1 MDNLD
6 KLDFLYKEIAYAE
19 SKLQPHDTGHIST
32 AISWMQQRVRETQEE
47 MSTRNVSYSGVGS
60 LQSKVPDG
68 FKDKLKQIKKSSGK
82 GNTIKV

>member
-32 AISWMQQRVRETQEE
+32 AISWLQQRVRETQEE
-47 MSTRNVSYSGVGS
+47 IRNANVHREGHKNSGYMGRKM
-60 LQSKVPDG
+60 LME
-68 FKDKLKQIKKSSGK
+68 
-82 GNTIKV
+82 

>member
-47 MSTRNVSYSGVGS
+47 IRNANVHREGHKNSGYMGRNM
-60 LQSKVPDG
+60 LME
-68 FKDKLKQIKKSSGK
+68 
-82 GNTIKV
+82 